1 MKILTQY
8 WLQWYFKL
16 WLRKDLSM
24 CLTLFKSV
32 VLLNSVRLNDII
44 LSLWTL
50 KALAGNHNWNSG
62 KWQCQKSHEISLP
75 ESWAPWTSHTSG
87 VVEHCCHHSSCYP
100 KEQTGSP
107 FATCCLLNTGNK
119 KKEIPS
125 DQISHNE
132 LTTDWHWTI
141 HCFVDIERVTGVSK

>member
-16 WLRKDLSM
+16 WLSKDFSM
-24 CLTLFKSV
+24 HLTLFKSV
-32 VLLNSVRLNDII
+32 VLLNSAGLNYII
-44 LSLWTL
+44 LSLWSL
-50 KALAGNHNWNSG
+50 KVLACNWNSG
-62 KWQCQKSHEISLP
+62 KWQCQKSHEVSLP
-75 ESWAPWTSHTSG
+75 ESWAPWASHTSG
-87 VVEHCCHHSSCYP
+87 VYHHSSCYP
-100 KEQTGSP
+100 KQQTGSP
-107 FATCCLLNTGNK
+107 FATRCLLNTENK

-141 HCFVDIERVTGVSK
+141 HCVVDTERVTGVSK